1 MSPSIINFIKSY
13 YDNKKF
19 FIAAKSELTD
29 LQFRLCISGY
39 YLAQRFGD
47 LNKEYILEVKNIVDQ
62 FRGGDNID
70 GIVTGIEMLLNATEE
85 EFNALVLALRAE
97 EEVSLNLKTHTTI
110 LLDSN
115 ATQITRLPM
124 ELQSK
129 IYEFKNALSI
139 YNQEVLTARE
149 KWHLT
154 YDSSLSEINHQRVS
168 MELSNSYANLQQVC
182 SRVCVKIQ
190 KVIDFEL

>member
-1 MSPSIINFIKSY
+1 M
-13 YDNKKF
+13 
-19 FIAAKSELTD
+19 D

-62 FRGGDNID
+62 FSGGDNID
-70 GIVTGIEMLLNATEE
+70 GIVSGIEIMLNATED
-85 EFNALVLALRAE
+85 EFNVLVLALKGE
-97 EEVSLNLKTHTTI
+97 EETSLNLKTHTTI

-139 YNQEVLTARE
+139 YNQEVLTSKE

-154 YDSSLSEINHQRVS
+154 YDSSLSDINHQRVTLD
-168 MELSNSYANLQQVC
+168 LSNSYANIQRVC
-182 SRVCVKIQ
+182 SRVCIKIQ